1 MCIYINIYALEREES
16 LYVYVGT
23 ETTQHYRM
31 HNESRGICISNQGLS
46 VTFIF

>member
-23 ETTQHYRM
+23 ERDNTALQDA
-31 HNESRGICISNQGLS
+31 QWK
-46 VTFIF
+46 